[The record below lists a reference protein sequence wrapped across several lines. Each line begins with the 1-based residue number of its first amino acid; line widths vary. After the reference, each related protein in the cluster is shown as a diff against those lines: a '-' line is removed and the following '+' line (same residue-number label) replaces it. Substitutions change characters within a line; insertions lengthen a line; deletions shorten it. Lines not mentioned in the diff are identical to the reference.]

1 MVPRTRMAFCEW
13 RKRFVYKVWPHFSR
27 VADSACSACNQSLQ
41 RGQRS
46 IVQRKNIEK
55 VLREFWGREPSKWN
69 FRKFA
74 TNSNRYNS
82 KPEIDFVTISTAFK
96 KVWGTLNMPL
106 KIFGQGALE
115 GKGSN
120 SQKKKVYN
128 EQRNFF
134 GTLTSFISR
143 HNREHFLHLPT
154 RYSRQNIVSTCAK
167 FLKSDDRILRD
178 GPPNRPR
185 TKISNRYN
193 SKPEIDFVTI
203 PTAFTNVWGPQKC
216 PWKFSA
222 RGRGRGQT
230 RQSAKRS
237 RISTREYIGGVAAEN
252 DSHAHLV

>member
-1 MVPRTRMAFCEW
+1 MRTQTWSLAREW
-13 RKRFVYKVWPHFSR
+13 SFVSDINALFTKFDRIFLELQTAPVLH
-27 VADSACSACNQSLQ
+27 VTIACSRDNAVSF
-41 RGQRS
+41 RGKIS
-46 IVQRKNIEK
+46 KNY
-55 VLREFWGREPSKWN
+55 RGFWGREPSKWN

-167 FLKSDDRILRD
+167 FLKSGRD
-178 GPPNRPR
+178 GPPKLAQN
-185 TKISNRYN
+185 
-193 SKPEIDFVTI
+193 
-203 PTAFTNVWGPQKC
+203 
-216 PWKFSA
+216 
-222 RGRGRGQT
+222 
-230 RQSAKRS
+230 
-237 RISTREYIGGVAAEN
+237 EN
-252 DSHAHLV
+252 FKSL